1 MASLIPYRYTPSRR
15 RTLFSAVSLTVLL
28 LLVLT
33 GLGVFRLYFGFE
45 WTAGEDDSGQIF
57 SLKIRG
63 GNSFDLFD
71 ATPLGEVFW
80 TTTGLLAAMA
90 LLLPHVR
97 PVFASLLAL
106 VVAGTIVLLHLRF
119 GPAVPRIP
127 IEFELLI
134 VLVLYAVHMAMSYA
148 AELRDRKRF
157 SALLSQYVP
166 PALAAAYSRDPQS
179 MGLAGEEREVSV
191 LFCDVVGFSAVA
203 EQLGPRELA
212 AWLNGFF
219 SLVSR
224 VVVRHGG
231 TIDKYI
237 GDSVMAVWGAPAP
250 SRTHAFDALAAGLD
264 IVAELGDLDARCR
277 AEGLPPIRVGVG
289 ISTGLANVGPLGS
302 EFRMDYTVVGDMVN
316 VAQRLERQTRKYPVP
331 LIVSAETADALPD
344 MLFRELDTVRVK
356 GRAQP
361 VTMLEPLGARAAAAA
376 ELVARLDLHREAMS
390 ASKRGDRARAG
401 ALFARLRDEWGPS
414 EMYELYLHGIAR
426 AGD

>member
-219 SLVSR
+219 SLVGR

-277 AEGLPPIRVGVG
+277 AEGLPQIRVGVG